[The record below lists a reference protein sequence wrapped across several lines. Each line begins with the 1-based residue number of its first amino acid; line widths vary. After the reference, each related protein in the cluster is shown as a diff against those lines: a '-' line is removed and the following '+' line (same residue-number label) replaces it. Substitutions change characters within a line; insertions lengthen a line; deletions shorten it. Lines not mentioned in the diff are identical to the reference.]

1 VSAALLHSALPTLR
15 DLQTRLPHRS
25 WSWATPLGSQ
35 QMQQMAL
42 DSFRSGMRDRNL
54 PPNTKGVWSGAAPIH
69 SYVMPHSKTLF
80 LSTPSYSNS

>member
-1 VSAALLHSALPTLR
+1 
-15 DLQTRLPHRS
+15 
-25 WSWATPLGSQ
+25 
-35 QMQQMAL
+35 MQQMAL

-80 LSTPSYSNS
+80 LSTSSYSNS